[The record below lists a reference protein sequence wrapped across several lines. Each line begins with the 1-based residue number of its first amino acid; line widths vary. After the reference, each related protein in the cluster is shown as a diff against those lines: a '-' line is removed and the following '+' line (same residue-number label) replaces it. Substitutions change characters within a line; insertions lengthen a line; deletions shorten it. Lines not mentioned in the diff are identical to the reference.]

1 MQFLERLIVPFAL
14 IVAVLGLVYWYWTT
28 TPSYALTQ
36 VATSLKNRDIET
48 FQKFV
53 DIDLLTSRAID
64 DVLHGPSRAGL
75 LGKYDS
81 MIGAGI
87 ISFFKPEIVAV
98 VHREVYNAIQKGSLS
113 LSSNQTMQSVATADG
128 DTYNLRSVMKPVAQ
142 LEAEEEASAGGF
154 GLPKLPKAN
163 KLKNSFREYG
173 LSKEGF
179 LGVDYL
185 KTEGSNAF
193 VGLRFHSPKLN
204 RDFIIEFRM
213 EDVGGTWK
221 VTELSNVNELVKT
234 YLESRSSHSPLPV
247 Q

>member
-14 IVAVLGLVYWYWTT
+14 VVAVLGLVYWYWTT

-36 VATSLKNRDIET
+36 VATSLKNRDIQT

-64 DVLHGPSRAGL
+64 DVLHGPSRSGL

-81 MIGAGI
+81 MIGSGI
-87 ISFFKPEIVAV
+87 ISFFKPEIVAI
-98 VHREVYNAIQKGSLS
+98 VHREVYNAIEKGSVS
-113 LSSNQTMQSVATADG
+113 LSSNQTMQTVTSAEG
-128 DTYNLRSVMKPVAQ
+128 DSYNLRSVQKPVQQ
-142 LEAEEEASAGGF
+142 LEAEEEASGGF

-163 KLKNSFREYG
+163 KLKTAFREYG

-185 KTEGSNAF
+185 KSEGSNAF

-213 EDVGGTWK
+213 EDVGGIWK

-234 YLESRSSHSPLPV
+234 YLEARSIHNPV
-247 Q
+247 AVQ